1 MEALYYTLNP
11 WWEGKEFAAGIDR
24 DAYLRQVPI
33 YLQRRQMEIFIGSR
47 RTGKTTLLKQIVK
60 NLLSRNIETK
70 DIFYLALDHPRLSFV
85 PLSEHVRNFRK
96 LFMHDR
102 GRRIFLFLDEVQDSP
117 QWEGELKALYD
128 LEEVKIFCSGSTS
141 VLLTRQEGKL
151 TGRQIV
157 TTIFTLS
164 FPEYL
169 QFRGL
174 SPSLSED
181 YKYESLA
188 EEYLSLGGYPEQ
200 VLYPSQEYLLN
211 LLDDILARDLTRLH
225 SLKKPF
231 LLKELLRLIAAA
243 AGSRTSFNKLAK
255 VLGISVDTVKEYIG
269 YFEMAFLI
277 KSVEKWTTSS
287 SEKIYAQKKI
297 YLWDL
302 GVKSLLTGSGDLG
315 SKAENA
321 VLIELLRGGIS
332 GGYFAESE
340 REVDFVIGT
349 VESPLPLEVKYLES
363 FDWQDK
369 RFAGLRLFLK
379 RFPATRKALVI
390 TKDVE
395 TTMEVNGVKISALP
409 LWKFLLSRQN
419 KLPELEPS

>member
-60 NLLSRNIETK
+60 NLLSRNIEAK
-70 DIFYLALDHPRLSFV
+70 DIIYLALDHPRLSFA

-102 GRRIFLFLDEVQDSP
+102 GRKIFLFLDEVQDSP
-117 QWEGELKALYD
+117 QWEAELKALYD

-141 VLLTRQEGKL
+141 ALLTRQEGKL

-200 VLYPSQEYLLN
+200 VLHPSQEYLLN

-277 KSVEKWTTSS
+277 KSVEKWTTSW

-321 VLIELLRGGIS
+321 VLIELLRSGID

-340 REVDFVIGT
+340 REVDFVMGT

-379 RFPATRKALVI
+379 RFPATRKALIV
-390 TKDVE
+390 TKGAE
-395 TTMEVNGVKISALP
+395 TTMEVNGVEINALP

>member
-60 NLLSRNIETK
+60 NLLSRNIEAK
-70 DIFYLALDHPRLSFV
+70 DIIYLALDHPRLSFA

-102 GRRIFLFLDEVQDSP
+102 GRKIFLFLDEVQDSP
-117 QWEGELKALYD
+117 QWEAELKALYD

-141 VLLTRQEGKL
+141 TLLTRQEGKL

-200 VLYPSQEYLLN
+200 VLHPSQEYLLN

-277 KSVEKWTTSS
+277 KSVEKWTTSW

-302 GVKSLLTGSGDLG
+302 GVKSLFTGSGDLG

-321 VLIELLRGGIS
+321 VLIELLRSGIS

-340 REVDFVIGT
+340 REVDFVMGT
-349 VESPLPLEVKYLES
+349 AESPLPLEVKYLES

-379 RFPATRKALVI
+379 RFPATRKALVV
-390 TKDVE
+390 TKGAE
-395 TTMEVNGVKISALP
+395 TTMEVNGVEINALP

-419 KLPELEPS
+419 KLPELKSS

>member
-11 WWEGKEFAAGIDR
+11 WWEGKEFAVGIDR
-24 DAYLRQVPI
+24 DEYLRQVPT

-321 VLIELLRGGIS
+321 VLIELLRSGIS

-379 RFPATRKALVI
+379 RFPATRKALVV
-390 TKDVE
+390 TKGAE

>member
-11 WWEGKEFAAGIDR
+11 WWEGKEFAVGIDR
-24 DAYLRQVPI
+24 DEYLRQVPT

>member
-60 NLLSRNIETK
+60 NLLSRNIEAK
-70 DIFYLALDHPRLSFV
+70 DIIYLALDHPRLSFA

-102 GRRIFLFLDEVQDSP
+102 GRKIFLFLDEVQDSP
-117 QWEGELKALYD
+117 QWEAELKALYD

-141 VLLTRQEGKL
+141 TLLTRQEGKL

-200 VLYPSQEYLLN
+200 VLHPSQEYLLN

-243 AGSRTSFNKLAK
+243 AGSRTSFNKFAK

-277 KSVEKWTTSS
+277 KSVEKWTTSW

-340 REVDFVIGT
+340 REVDFVMGT

-379 RFPATRKALVI
+379 RFPATRKALVV
-390 TKDVE
+390 TKGAE
-395 TTMEVNGVKISALP
+395 TTMEVNGVEINALP
-409 LWKFLLSRQN
+409 LWKFLLSRHN
-419 KLPELEPS
+419 KLPELKPS

>member
-60 NLLSRNIETK
+60 NLLSRNIEAK
-70 DIFYLALDHPRLSFV
+70 DIIYLALDHPRLSFA

-102 GRRIFLFLDEVQDSP
+102 GRKIFLFLDEVQDSP
-117 QWEGELKALYD
+117 QWEAELKALYD

-141 VLLTRQEGKL
+141 TLLTRQEGKL

-200 VLYPSQEYLLN
+200 VLHPSQEYLLN

-243 AGSRTSFNKLAK
+243 AGSRTSFNKFAK

-277 KSVEKWTTSS
+277 KSVEKWTTSW

-340 REVDFVIGT
+340 REVDFVMGT
-349 VESPLPLEVKYLES
+349 AESPLPLEVKYLES

-379 RFPATRKALVI
+379 RFPATRKALVV
-390 TKDVE
+390 TKGAE
-395 TTMEVNGVKISALP
+395 TTMEVNGVEINALP

-419 KLPELEPS
+419 KLPELKPS

>member
-1 MEALYYTLNP
+1 
-11 WWEGKEFAAGIDR
+11 
-24 DAYLRQVPI
+24 
-33 YLQRRQMEIFIGSR
+33 
-47 RTGKTTLLKQIVK
+47 
-60 NLLSRNIETK
+60 
-70 DIFYLALDHPRLSFV
+70 
-85 PLSEHVRNFRK
+85 
-96 LFMHDR
+96 
-102 GRRIFLFLDEVQDSP
+102 
-117 QWEGELKALYD
+117 
-128 LEEVKIFCSGSTS
+128 
-141 VLLTRQEGKL
+141 
-151 TGRQIV
+151 
-157 TTIFTLS
+157 LS

-200 VLYPSQEYLLN
+200 VLQPSQEYLLN

-277 KSVEKWTTSS
+277 KSVEKWTTSW

-302 GVKSLLTGSGDLG
+302 GVKSLFTGSGDLG

-321 VLIELLRGGIS
+321 VLIELLRSGIS

-340 REVDFVIGT
+340 REVDFVMGT
-349 VESPLPLEVKYLES
+349 AESPLPLEVKYLES

>member
-60 NLLSRNIETK
+60 NLLSRNIEAK
-70 DIFYLALDHPRLSFV
+70 DIIYLALDHPRLSFA

-102 GRRIFLFLDEVQDSP
+102 GRKIFLFLDEVQDSP
-117 QWEGELKALYD
+117 QWEAELKALYD

-141 VLLTRQEGKL
+141 TLLTRQEGKL

-200 VLYPSQEYLLN
+200 VLHPSQEYLLN

-277 KSVEKWTTSS
+277 KSVEKWTTSW

-302 GVKSLLTGSGDLG
+302 GVKSLFTGSGDLG

-321 VLIELLRGGIS
+321 VLIELLRSGIS

-340 REVDFVIGT
+340 REVDFVMGT
-349 VESPLPLEVKYLES
+349 AESPLPLEVKYLES

-379 RFPATRKALVI
+379 RFPATRKALVV
-390 TKDVE
+390 TKGAE
-395 TTMEVNGVKISALP
+395 TTMEVNGVEIKALP

-419 KLPELEPS
+419 KLPELKPS

>member
-11 WWEGKEFAAGIDR
+11 WWEGKEFAVGIDR
-24 DAYLRQVPI
+24 DEYLRQVPT

-60 NLLSRNIETK
+60 NLLSRNIEAK
-70 DIFYLALDHPRLSFV
+70 DIIYLALDHPRLSFA

-102 GRRIFLFLDEVQDSP
+102 GRKIFLFLDEVQDSP

-141 VLLTRQEGKL
+141 TLLTRQEGKL

-200 VLYPSQEYLLN
+200 VLHPSQEYLLN

-277 KSVEKWTTSS
+277 KSVEKWTTSW

-302 GVKSLLTGSGDLG
+302 GVKSLFTGSGDLG

-379 RFPATRKALVI
+379 RFPATRKALVV
-390 TKDVE
+390 TKGAE
-395 TTMEVNGVKISALP
+395 TTMEVNGVEINALP

-419 KLPELEPS
+419 KLPELKPS

>member
-24 DAYLRQVPI
+24 DAYLRQLPT

-60 NLLSRNIETK
+60 NLLSRNIEAK
-70 DIFYLALDHPRLSFV
+70 DIIYLALDHPRLSFA

-102 GRRIFLFLDEVQDSP
+102 GRKIFLFLDEVQDSP
-117 QWEGELKALYD
+117 QWEAELKALYD

-141 VLLTRQEGKL
+141 TLLTRQEGKL

-200 VLYPSQEYLLN
+200 VLHPSQEYLLN

-277 KSVEKWTTSS
+277 KSVEKWTTSW

-302 GVKSLLTGSGDLG
+302 GVKSLFTGSGDLG

-321 VLIELLRGGIS
+321 VLIELLRSGIS

-340 REVDFVIGT
+340 REVDFVMGT
-349 VESPLPLEVKYLES
+349 AESPLPLEVKYLES

-379 RFPATRKALVI
+379 RFTATRKALVV
-390 TKDVE
+390 TKGAE
-395 TTMEVNGVKISALP
+395 TTMEVNGVEINALP

>member
-60 NLLSRNIETK
+60 NLLSRNIEAK
-70 DIFYLALDHPRLSFV
+70 DIIYLALDHPRLSFA

-102 GRRIFLFLDEVQDSP
+102 GRKIFLFLDEVQDSP
-117 QWEGELKALYD
+117 QWEAELKALYD

-141 VLLTRQEGKL
+141 TLLTRQEGKL

-200 VLYPSQEYLLN
+200 VLHPSQEYLLN

-277 KSVEKWTTSS
+277 KSVEKWTTSW

-302 GVKSLLTGSGDLG
+302 GVKSLFTGSGDLG

-321 VLIELLRGGIS
+321 VLIELLRSGIS

-340 REVDFVIGT
+340 REVDFVMGT
-349 VESPLPLEVKYLES
+349 AESPLPLEVKYLES

-379 RFPATRKALVI
+379 RFPATRKALVV
-390 TKDVE
+390 TKGAE
-395 TTMEVNGVKISALP
+395 TTMEVNGVEINALP

-419 KLPELEPS
+419 KLPELKPS

>member
-1 MEALYYTLNP
+1 
-11 WWEGKEFAAGIDR
+11 
-24 DAYLRQVPI
+24 
-33 YLQRRQMEIFIGSR
+33 
-47 RTGKTTLLKQIVK
+47 
-60 NLLSRNIETK
+60 
-70 DIFYLALDHPRLSFV
+70 
-85 PLSEHVRNFRK
+85 
-96 LFMHDR
+96 
-102 GRRIFLFLDEVQDSP
+102 
-117 QWEGELKALYD
+117 
-128 LEEVKIFCSGSTS
+128 
-141 VLLTRQEGKL
+141 LLTRQEGKL

-321 VLIELLRGGIS
+321 VLIELLRSGIS

-340 REVDFVIGT
+340 REVDFVMGT
-349 VESPLPLEVKYLES
+349 AESPLPLEVKYLES

-379 RFPATRKALVI
+379 RFPATRKALIV
-390 TKDVE
+390 TKGAE
-395 TTMEVNGVKISALP
+395 TTMEVNGVEINALP

>member
-60 NLLSRNIETK
+60 NLLSRNIEAK
-70 DIFYLALDHPRLSFV
+70 DIIYLALDHPRLSFA

-102 GRRIFLFLDEVQDSP
+102 GRKIFLFLDEVQDSP
-117 QWEGELKALYD
+117 QWEAELKALYD

-141 VLLTRQEGKL
+141 ALLTRQEGKL

-200 VLYPSQEYLLN
+200 VLHPSQEYLLN

-277 KSVEKWTTSS
+277 KSVEKWTTSW

-302 GVKSLLTGSGDLG
+302 GVKSLFTGSGDLG

-321 VLIELLRGGIS
+321 VLIELLRSGID

-340 REVDFVIGT
+340 REVDFVMGT

-379 RFPATRKALVI
+379 RFPATRKALVV
-390 TKDVE
+390 TKGAE
-395 TTMEVNGVKISALP
+395 TTMEVNGVEINALP

-419 KLPELEPS
+419 KLPELKPS

>member
-60 NLLSRNIETK
+60 NLLSRNIEAK
-70 DIFYLALDHPRLSFV
+70 DIIYLALDHPRLSFA

-102 GRRIFLFLDEVQDSP
+102 GRKIFLFLDEVQDSP
-117 QWEGELKALYD
+117 QWEAELKALYD

-141 VLLTRQEGKL
+141 ALLTRQEGKL

-200 VLYPSQEYLLN
+200 VLHPSQEYLLN

-243 AGSRTSFNKLAK
+243 AGSRTSFNKFAK

-277 KSVEKWTTSS
+277 KSVEKWTTSW

-321 VLIELLRGGIS
+321 VLIELLRSGIS

-340 REVDFVIGT
+340 REVDFVMGT
-349 VESPLPLEVKYLES
+349 AESPLPLEVKYLES

-379 RFPATRKALVI
+379 RFPATRKALVV
-390 TKDVE
+390 TKGAE
-395 TTMEVNGVKISALP
+395 TTMEVNGVEINALP

-419 KLPELEPS
+419 KLPELKPS

>member
-60 NLLSRNIETK
+60 NLLSRNIEAK
-70 DIFYLALDHPRLSFV
+70 DIIYLALDHPRLSFA

-102 GRRIFLFLDEVQDSP
+102 GRKIFLFLDEVQDSP
-117 QWEGELKALYD
+117 QWEAELKALYD

-141 VLLTRQEGKL
+141 ALLTRQEGKL

-200 VLYPSQEYLLN
+200 VLHPSQEYLLN

-277 KSVEKWTTSS
+277 KSVEKWTTSW

-302 GVKSLLTGSGDLG
+302 GVKSLFTGSGDLG

-321 VLIELLRGGIS
+321 VLIELLRSGIS

-340 REVDFVIGT
+340 REVDFVMGT
-349 VESPLPLEVKYLES
+349 AESPLPLEVKYLES

-379 RFPATRKALVI
+379 RFPATRKALVV
-390 TKDVE
+390 TKGAE
-395 TTMEVNGVKISALP
+395 TTMEVNGVEINALP

-419 KLPELEPS
+419 KLPELKPS

>member
-60 NLLSRNIETK
+60 NLLSRNIEAK
-70 DIFYLALDHPRLSFV
+70 DIIYLALDHPRLSFA

-102 GRRIFLFLDEVQDSP
+102 GRKIFLFLDEVQDSP
-117 QWEGELKALYD
+117 QWEAELKALYD

-141 VLLTRQEGKL
+141 ALLTRQEGKL

-200 VLYPSQEYLLN
+200 VLHPSQEYLLN

-277 KSVEKWTTSS
+277 KSVEKWTTSW

-302 GVKSLLTGSGDLG
+302 GVKSLFTGSGDLG

-321 VLIELLRGGIS
+321 VLIELLRSGIS

-340 REVDFVIGT
+340 REVDFVMGT

-379 RFPATRKALVI
+379 RFPATRKALVV
-390 TKDVE
+390 TKGAE
-395 TTMEVNGVKISALP
+395 TTMEVNGVEINALP

-419 KLPELEPS
+419 KLPELKPS

>member
-60 NLLSRNIETK
+60 NLLSRNIEAK
-70 DIFYLALDHPRLSFV
+70 DIIYLALDHPRLSFA

-102 GRRIFLFLDEVQDSP
+102 GRKIFLFLDEVQDSP
-117 QWEGELKALYD
+117 QWEAELKALYD

-141 VLLTRQEGKL
+141 ALLTRQEGKL

-200 VLYPSQEYLLN
+200 VLHPSQEYLLN

-243 AGSRTSFNKLAK
+243 AGSRTSFNKFAK

-277 KSVEKWTTSS
+277 KSVEKWTTSW

-321 VLIELLRGGIS
+321 VLIELLRSGID

-340 REVDFVIGT
+340 REVDFVMGT

-379 RFPATRKALVI
+379 RFPATRKALIV
-390 TKDVE
+390 TKGAE
-395 TTMEVNGVKISALP
+395 TTMEVNGVEINALP

-419 KLPELEPS
+419 KLPELKPS

>member
-11 WWEGKEFAAGIDR
+11 WWEGKEFAVGIDR
-24 DAYLRQVPI
+24 DEYLRQVPT

-200 VLYPSQEYLLN
+200 VLHPSQEYLLN

-277 KSVEKWTTSS
+277 KSVEKWTTSW

-302 GVKSLLTGSGDLG
+302 GVKSLFTGSGDLG

-321 VLIELLRGGIS
+321 VLIELLRSGIS

-340 REVDFVIGT
+340 REVDFVMGT
-349 VESPLPLEVKYLES
+349 AESPLPLEVKYLES

-379 RFPATRKALVI
+379 RFPATRKALVV
-390 TKDVE
+390 TKGAE
-395 TTMEVNGVKISALP
+395 TTMEVNGVEINALP

-419 KLPELEPS
+419 KLPELKPS

>member
-60 NLLSRNIETK
+60 NLLSRNIEAK
-70 DIFYLALDHPRLSFV
+70 DIIYLALDHPRLSFA

-102 GRRIFLFLDEVQDSP
+102 GRKIFLFLDEVQDSP
-117 QWEGELKALYD
+117 QWEAELKALYD

-141 VLLTRQEGKL
+141 ALLTRQEGKL

-200 VLYPSQEYLLN
+200 VLHPSQEYLLN

-243 AGSRTSFNKLAK
+243 AGSRTSFNKFAK

-277 KSVEKWTTSS
+277 KSVEKWTTSW

-321 VLIELLRGGIS
+321 VLIELLRSGIS

-340 REVDFVIGT
+340 REVDFVMGT

-379 RFPATRKALVI
+379 RFPATRKALIV
-390 TKDVE
+390 TKGAE
-395 TTMEVNGVKISALP
+395 TTMEVNGVEINALP

>member
-11 WWEGKEFAAGIDR
+11 WWEGKEFAVGIDR
-24 DAYLRQVPI
+24 DEYLRQVPT

-379 RFPATRKALVI
+379 RFPATRKALIV
-390 TKDVE
+390 TKGAE
-395 TTMEVNGVKISALP
+395 TTMEVNGVEIKALP

>member
-11 WWEGKEFAAGIDR
+11 WWEGKEFAVGIDR
-24 DAYLRQVPI
+24 DEYLRQVPT

-141 VLLTRQEGKL
+141 ALLTRQEGKL

-200 VLYPSQEYLLN
+200 VLHPSQEYLLN

>member
-11 WWEGKEFAAGIDR
+11 WWEGKEFAVGIDR
-24 DAYLRQVPI
+24 DEYLRQVPT

-379 RFPATRKALVI
+379 RFPATRKALVV
-390 TKDVE
+390 TKGAE

>member
-60 NLLSRNIETK
+60 NLLSRNIEAK
-70 DIFYLALDHPRLSFV
+70 DIIYLALDHPRLSFA

-102 GRRIFLFLDEVQDSP
+102 GRKIFLFLDEVQDSP
-117 QWEGELKALYD
+117 QWEAELKALYD

-141 VLLTRQEGKL
+141 TLLTRQEGKL

-200 VLYPSQEYLLN
+200 VLHPSQEYLLN

-243 AGSRTSFNKLAK
+243 AGSRTSFNKFAK

-277 KSVEKWTTSS
+277 KSVEKWTTSW

-302 GVKSLLTGSGDLG
+302 GVKSLFTGSGDLG

-321 VLIELLRGGIS
+321 VLIELLRSGIS

-340 REVDFVIGT
+340 REVDFVMGT
-349 VESPLPLEVKYLES
+349 AESPLPLEVKYLES

-379 RFPATRKALVI
+379 RFPATRKALVV
-390 TKDVE
+390 TKGAE
-395 TTMEVNGVKISALP
+395 TTMEVNGVEINALP

-419 KLPELEPS
+419 KLPELKPS

>member
-60 NLLSRNIETK
+60 NLLSRNIEAK
-70 DIFYLALDHPRLSFV
+70 DIIYLALDHPRLSFA

-102 GRRIFLFLDEVQDSP
+102 GRKIFLFLDEVQDSP

-141 VLLTRQEGKL
+141 ALLTRQEGKL

-200 VLYPSQEYLLN
+200 VLHPSQEYLLN

>member
-60 NLLSRNIETK
+60 NLLSRNIEAK
-70 DIFYLALDHPRLSFV
+70 DIIYLALDHPRLSFA

-102 GRRIFLFLDEVQDSP
+102 GRKIFLFLDEVQDSP
-117 QWEGELKALYD
+117 QWEAELKALYD

-141 VLLTRQEGKL
+141 TLLTRQEGKL

-200 VLYPSQEYLLN
+200 VLHPSQEYLLN

-277 KSVEKWTTSS
+277 KSVEKWTTSW

-302 GVKSLLTGSGDLG
+302 GVKSLFTGSGDLG

-321 VLIELLRGGIS
+321 VLIELLRSGIS

-340 REVDFVIGT
+340 REVDFVMGT
-349 VESPLPLEVKYLES
+349 AESPLPLEVKYLES

-379 RFPATRKALVI
+379 RFPATRKALVV
-390 TKDVE
+390 TKGAE
-395 TTMEVNGVKISALP
+395 TTMEVNGVEINALP

-419 KLPELEPS
+419 KL

>member
-60 NLLSRNIETK
+60 NLLSRNIEAK
-70 DIFYLALDHPRLSFV
+70 DIIYLALDHPRLSFA

-102 GRRIFLFLDEVQDSP
+102 GRKIFLFLDEVQDSP
-117 QWEGELKALYD
+117 QWEAELKALYD

-141 VLLTRQEGKL
+141 ALLTRQEGKL

-200 VLYPSQEYLLN
+200 VLHPSQEYLLN

-243 AGSRTSFNKLAK
+243 AGSRTSFNKFAK

-277 KSVEKWTTSS
+277 KSVEKWTTSW

-321 VLIELLRGGIS
+321 VLIELLRSGID

-340 REVDFVIGT
+340 REVDFVMGT

-379 RFPATRKALVI
+379 RFPATRKALVV
-390 TKDVE
+390 TKGAE
-395 TTMEVNGVKISALP
+395 TTMEVNGVEINALP

-419 KLPELEPS
+419 KLPELKPS